1 MKTIYDDMNANSS
14 AGTDAWGQI
23 KKIGTT
29 GFTGAS
35 PAAYEKVEQICK
47 TAGLFIVPVGEMECF
62 DKTINKEKKEWVYHI
77 LENYDLATEPK
88 LDEARKFVQAIVD
101 Y

>member
-1 MKTIYDDMNANSS
+1 MRKQN
-14 AGTDAWGQI
+14 
-23 KKIGTT
+23 
-29 GFTGAS
+29 
-35 PAAYEKVEQICK
+35 K
-47 TAGLFIVPVGEMECF
+47 TAGLFIGPVGEMECF
-62 DKTINKEKKEWVYHI
+62 DKTINKEKEEWVYHI